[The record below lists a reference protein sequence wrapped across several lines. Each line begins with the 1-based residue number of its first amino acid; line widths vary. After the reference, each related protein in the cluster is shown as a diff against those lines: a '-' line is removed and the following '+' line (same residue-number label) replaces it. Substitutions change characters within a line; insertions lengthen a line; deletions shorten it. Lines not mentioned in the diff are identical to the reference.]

1 MRWIVF
7 SQSVAILGSSLV
19 FPFYLIFIKE
29 VGGGFFQYGISYGL
43 FTMSSAFVHLIVGKL
58 SDRTGRKWLLLFNN
72 WGMAILLL
80 FFPLVNHVWQ
90 VYVLQILLG
99 IAGAMHKTGEK
110 AMLGDFTSQTDRGAA
125 IGNYHFWTT
134 IFASLAVML
143 GGLLIDLFTLDI
155 IFYLS
160 SIILFVSG
168 FFTLKIKE

>member
-7 SQSVAILGSSLV
+7 SQSVAVLGSSLV

-58 SDRTGRKWLLLFNN
+58 SDRTGRKWLLLVNS

-80 FFPLVNHVWQ
+80 FFPIVTHVWQ

-99 IAGAMHKTGEK
+99 VAGAMQKTGEK
-110 AMLGDFTSQTDRGAA
+110 AMLGDFTGQTGRGAA

-155 IFYLS
+155 IFYVS
-160 SIILFVSG
+160 SFILLISG
-168 FFTLKIKE
+168 FFILKIKE